1 LLPFSSFRREFVITT
16 FHIRIEEGTVTVE
29 AILEEENKLR
39 AEPIKISSV
48 TRAINAMGCPITG
61 LRREKQVD
69 VDRAEAGGEA
79 GQSIEKGFDR
89 IVGGPDW
96 LQKYRE
102 RIEKKA
108 ITVEDILEEENKL
121 REQQIKLSTVTR
133 AVNTMGYPITDLRRG
148 KKSEQGA
155 AVGGREKSEGEA
167 IKTRSERTGSGP
179 GWLQKYRERIEA
191 GRITVEGILEEEN
204 KIRSEPIKI
213 SSVTRAVNAMGYP
226 IVGLRRGVK
235 AEAEAEAKAKK
246 SFKHGEEPG
255 KMEKGPG
262 WLQKYRERIEA
273 GMITVEGILE
283 EENKIRSEP
292 IKISSVTRA
301 VNAMGYPIVGL
312 RRERKGE
319 VKKSEKPKKL
329 AGTIEPQYFGIDKI
343 SEETEKRFISIKKS
357 WEKELG
363 KSLNNDYF
371 VNVLIALAKLVEY
384 GKTLTPVVS

>member
-1 LLPFSSFRREFVITT
+1 MG
-16 FHIRIEEGTVTVE
+16 RIERAPSWILKYKGRIEQGTVTVE

-48 TRAINAMGCPITG
+48 TRAINAMGCQITG

-69 VDRAEAGGEA
+69 VDRTKADGEA
-79 GQSIEKGFDR
+79 GRSIEKGSER

-155 AVGGREKSEGEA
+155 AVGGGEKSEGEA

-179 GWLQKYRERIEA
+179 GWLQKYRERIEN
-191 GRITVEGILEEEN
+191 GMITVEGILEEEN

-235 AEAEAEAKAKK
+235 AEAEAKAKK
-246 SFKHGEEPG
+246 SFKPGELPG

-262 WLQKYRERIEA
+262 WLQKYRERIEN

-283 EENKIRSEP
+283 EENEIRSEP

-312 RRERKGE
+312 RRERKGK
-319 VKKSEKPKKL
+319 VKKLEKPKK

-357 WEKELG
+357 WEEELG

>member
-1 LLPFSSFRREFVITT
+1 MG
-16 FHIRIEEGTVTVE
+16 RIERAPSWILKYKGRIEQGTVTVE

-69 VDRAEAGGEA
+69 VDRTKADGEA
-79 GQSIEKGFDR
+79 GRSIEKGSER

-121 REQQIKLSTVTR
+121 REQPIKLSTVTR
-133 AVNTMGYPITDLRRG
+133 AVNTMGYPITELRRG

-155 AVGGREKSEGEA
+155 AVGGGEKSEGEA

-179 GWLQKYRERIEA
+179 GWLQKYRERIEN
-191 GRITVEGILEEEN
+191 GTIMVEGILEEEN
-204 KIRSEPIKI
+204 KIRGEPIKI

-235 AEAEAEAKAKK
+235 AEAEAKAKK
-246 SFKHGEEPG
+246 SFKQGEEPG

-262 WLQKYRERIEA
+262 WLQKYRERIEN
-273 GMITVEGILE
+273 GTIMVEGILE
-283 EENKIRSEP
+283 EENKIRGEP

-312 RRERKGE
+312 RKERKGE
-319 VKKSEKPKKL
+319 VKKSEKSKKL

-357 WEKELG
+357 WEEELG

>member
-1 LLPFSSFRREFVITT
+1 MG
-16 FHIRIEEGTVTVE
+16 RIERAPGWILKYKGRIEQGAVTVE

-61 LRREKQVD
+61 LRREKQVG
-69 VDRAEAGGEA
+69 VDRTKADGEA
-79 GQSIEKGFDR
+79 GRSIEKGSEG

-121 REQQIKLSTVTR
+121 REQPIKLSTVTR
-133 AVNTMGYPITDLRRG
+133 AVNTMGYPITELRRG

-155 AVGGREKSEGEA
+155 AVGGGEKSEGEA

-179 GWLQKYRERIEA
+179 GWLQKYRERIEN
-191 GRITVEGILEEEN
+191 GTIMVEGILEEEN
-204 KIRSEPIKI
+204 KIRGEPIKI

-235 AEAEAEAKAKK
+235 AEAEAKAKK
-246 SFKHGEEPG
+246 SFKQGEEPG

-262 WLQKYRERIEA
+262 WLQKYRERIEN
-273 GMITVEGILE
+273 GTIMVEGILE

-319 VKKSEKPKKL
+319 VKKLEKPKK

-357 WEKELG
+357 WEEELG

>member
-1 LLPFSSFRREFVITT
+1 MG
-16 FHIRIEEGTVTVE
+16 RIERAPGWILKYKGRIEQGTVTVE

-69 VDRAEAGGEA
+69 VDRTKADGEA
-79 GQSIEKGFDR
+79 GRSIEKGSER

-121 REQQIKLSTVTR
+121 REQPIKLSTVTR

-155 AVGGREKSEGEA
+155 AVGGGEKSEGEA

-179 GWLQKYRERIEA
+179 GWLQKYRERIEN
-191 GRITVEGILEEEN
+191 GTI
-204 KIRSEPIKI
+204 
-213 SSVTRAVNAMGYP
+213 M
-226 IVGLRRGVK
+226 
-235 AEAEAEAKAKK
+235 
-246 SFKHGEEPG
+246 
-255 KMEKGPG
+255 
-262 WLQKYRERIEA
+262 
-273 GMITVEGILE
+273 VEGILE

-319 VKKSEKPKKL
+319 VKKLEKPKK

-357 WEKELG
+357 WEEELG

>member
-1 LLPFSSFRREFVITT
+1 MG
-16 FHIRIEEGTVTVE
+16 RIERAPGWILKYKGRIEQGAVTVE

-61 LRREKQVD
+61 LRREKQVG
-69 VDRAEAGGEA
+69 VDRTKADGEA
-79 GQSIEKGFDR
+79 GRSIEKGSEG

-121 REQQIKLSTVTR
+121 REQPIKLSTVTR
-133 AVNTMGYPITDLRRG
+133 AVNTMGYPITELRRG

-155 AVGGREKSEGEA
+155 AVGGGEKSEGEA

-179 GWLQKYRERIEA
+179 GWLQKYRERIEN
-191 GRITVEGILEEEN
+191 GTIMVEGILEEEN

-226 IVGLRRGVK
+226 IVGLRK
-235 AEAEAEAKAKK
+235 
-246 SFKHGEEPG
+246 
-255 KMEKGPG
+255 
-262 WLQKYRERIEA
+262 
-273 GMITVEGILE
+273 
-283 EENKIRSEP
+283 
-292 IKISSVTRA
+292 
-301 VNAMGYPIVGL
+301 
-312 RRERKGE
+312 ERKGE
-319 VKKSEKPKKL
+319 VKKSEKSKKL

-357 WEKELG
+357 WEEELG

>member
-1 LLPFSSFRREFVITT
+1 MG
-16 FHIRIEEGTVTVE
+16 RIERAPSWILKYKGRIEQGTVTVE

-69 VDRAEAGGEA
+69 VDRTKADAEAGR
-79 GQSIEKGFDR
+79 SIEKGSER

-96 LQKYRE
+96 LQRYRE

-121 REQQIKLSTVTR
+121 REQPIKLSTVTR

-155 AVGGREKSEGEA
+155 AVGGGAKSEGEA
-167 IKTRSERTGSGP
+167 IKTRSERTASGP
-179 GWLQKYRERIEA
+179 GWLQKYRERIEN
-191 GRITVEGILEEEN
+191 GTITVEGILEEEN

-235 AEAEAEAKAKK
+235 AETEAKAKK
-246 SFKHGEEPG
+246 SFKQGEEPG

-262 WLQKYRERIEA
+262 WLQKYRERIED

-319 VKKSEKPKKL
+319 VKKLEKPKK

-357 WEKELG
+357 WEEELG

>member
-1 LLPFSSFRREFVITT
+1 MG
-16 FHIRIEEGTVTVE
+16 RIERAPSWILKYKGRIEQGTVTVE

-69 VDRAEAGGEA
+69 VDRTKADGEA
-79 GQSIEKGFDR
+79 GRSIEKGSER

-121 REQQIKLSTVTR
+121 REQPIKLSTVTR

-155 AVGGREKSEGEA
+155 AVGGGAKSEGEA

-179 GWLQKYRERIEA
+179 GWLQKYRERIEK

-235 AEAEAEAKAKK
+235 AEAEAKAKK
-246 SFKHGEEPG
+246 SFKQGEEPG

-262 WLQKYRERIEA
+262 WLQKYRERIED

-319 VKKSEKPKKL
+319 VKKLEKPKK

>member
-1 LLPFSSFRREFVITT
+1 MG
-16 FHIRIEEGTVTVE
+16 RIERAPGWILKYKGRIEQGAVTVE

-69 VDRAEAGGEA
+69 VYRTKADGEA
-79 GQSIEKGFDR
+79 GRSIEKGSER

-96 LQKYRE
+96 LQKYRK

-121 REQQIKLSTVTR
+121 REQPIKLSTVTR

-155 AVGGREKSEGEA
+155 AVGGGAKSEGEA

-179 GWLQKYRERIEA
+179 GWLQKYRERIEN
-191 GRITVEGILEEEN
+191 GMITVEGILEEEN
-204 KIRSEPIKI
+204 EIRSEPIKI

-235 AEAEAEAKAKK
+235 AEAEAKAKK
-246 SFKHGEEPG
+246 SFKPGELPG

-262 WLQKYRERIEA
+262 WLQKYRERIEN

-283 EENKIRSEP
+283 EENEIRSEP

-312 RRERKGE
+312 RRERKGK
-319 VKKSEKPKKL
+319 VKKLEKPKK

-357 WEKELG
+357 WEEELG

>member
-1 LLPFSSFRREFVITT
+1 MG
-16 FHIRIEEGTVTVE
+16 RIERAPSWILEYKGRIEQGTVTVE

-69 VDRAEAGGEA
+69 VDRTKADGEA
-79 GQSIEKGFDR
+79 GRSIEKGSER

-121 REQQIKLSTVTR
+121 REQPIKLSTVTR
-133 AVNTMGYPITDLRRG
+133 AVNTMGYPITELRRG

-155 AVGGREKSEGEA
+155 AVGGGEKSEGEA

-179 GWLQKYRERIEA
+179 GWLQKYRERIEN
-191 GRITVEGILEEEN
+191 GTITVEGILEEEN

-226 IVGLRRGVK
+226 IVG
-235 AEAEAEAKAKK
+235 
-246 SFKHGEEPG
+246 
-255 KMEKGPG
+255 M
-262 WLQKYRERIEA
+262 
-273 GMITVEGILE
+273 
-283 EENKIRSEP
+283 
-292 IKISSVTRA
+292 
-301 VNAMGYPIVGL
+301 

-319 VKKSEKPKKL
+319 VKKSEKSKKL
-329 AGTIEPQYFGIDKI
+329 AGTTEPQYFGIDKI

-357 WEKELG
+357 WEEELG

>member
-1 LLPFSSFRREFVITT
+1 MG
-16 FHIRIEEGTVTVE
+16 RIERAPGWILKYKGRIEQGAVTVE

-61 LRREKQVD
+61 LRREKQVG
-69 VDRAEAGGEA
+69 VDRTKADGEA
-79 GQSIEKGFDR
+79 GRSIEKGSEG

-121 REQQIKLSTVTR
+121 REQPIKLSTVTR
-133 AVNTMGYPITDLRRG
+133 AVNTMGYPITELRRG

-155 AVGGREKSEGEA
+155 AVGGGEKSEGEA

-179 GWLQKYRERIEA
+179 GWLQKYRERIEN
-191 GRITVEGILEEEN
+191 GTIMVEGILEEEN

-235 AEAEAEAKAKK
+235 AEAEAKAKK
-246 SFKHGEEPG
+246 SFKQGEEPG

-262 WLQKYRERIEA
+262 WLQKYRERIEN
-273 GMITVEGILE
+273 GTIMVEGILE

-312 RRERKGE
+312 RKERKGE
-319 VKKSEKPKKL
+319 VKKSEKSKKL

-357 WEKELG
+357 WEEELG

>member
-1 LLPFSSFRREFVITT
+1 MG
-16 FHIRIEEGTVTVE
+16 RIERAPSWILKYKGRIEQGTVTVE

-48 TRAINAMGCPITG
+48 TRAINAMGCQITG

-69 VDRAEAGGEA
+69 VDRTKADGEA
-79 GQSIEKGFDR
+79 GRSIEKGSER

-121 REQQIKLSTVTR
+121 REQPIKLSTVTR

-155 AVGGREKSEGEA
+155 AVGGGEKSEGEA

-179 GWLQKYRERIEA
+179 GWLQKYRERIEN
-191 GRITVEGILEEEN
+191 GMITVEGILEEEN
-204 KIRSEPIKI
+204 EIRSEPIKI

-235 AEAEAEAKAKK
+235 AEAEAKAKK
-246 SFKHGEEPG
+246 SFKPGEEPI

-262 WLQKYRERIEA
+262 WLQKYRERIEN

-283 EENKIRSEP
+283 EENEIRSEP

-319 VKKSEKPKKL
+319 VKKLEKPKK

-357 WEKELG
+357 WEEELG

>member
-1 LLPFSSFRREFVITT
+1 MG
-16 FHIRIEEGTVTVE
+16 RIERAPMWILKYKERIEQGTVTVE

-48 TRAINAMGCPITG
+48 TRAINAMGCQITG

-69 VDRAEAGGEA
+69 VDRTKADREAGR
-79 GQSIEKGFDR
+79 SIEKGSER
-89 IVGGPDW
+89 IEGGPDW

-108 ITVEDILEEENKL
+108 IKVEDILEEENKL
-121 REQQIKLSTVTR
+121 REQPIKLSTVTR

-155 AVGGREKSEGEA
+155 AVGGGEKSEGEA

-179 GWLQKYRERIEA
+179 GWLQKYRERIE
-191 GRITVEGILEEEN
+191 N
-204 KIRSEPIKI
+204 
-213 SSVTRAVNAMGYP
+213 
-226 IVGLRRGVK
+226 
-235 AEAEAEAKAKK
+235 
-246 SFKHGEEPG
+246 
-255 KMEKGPG
+255 
-262 WLQKYRERIEA
+262 

-283 EENKIRSEP
+283 EENEIRSEP

-319 VKKSEKPKKL
+319 VKKLEKPKK

-343 SEETEKRFISIKKS
+343 SEETEKRFISMKKS
-357 WEKELG
+357 WEEELG

>member
-1 LLPFSSFRREFVITT
+1 MG
-16 FHIRIEEGTVTVE
+16 RIERAPSWILKYKERIEQGGVTVE
-29 AILEEENKLR
+29 GILEEENKLR

-69 VDRAEAGGEA
+69 VDRTKTGGEA
-79 GQSIEKGFDR
+79 GRSFEKGSER

-108 ITVEDILEEENKL
+108 ITVEDILEQENKL
-121 REQQIKLSTVTR
+121 REQPIKLSTVTR
-133 AVNTMGYPITDLRRG
+133 AVNTMGYPITELRRG
-148 KKSEQGA
+148 KKSELRA
-155 AVGGREKSEGEA
+155 AEGGREKSEGEA
-167 IKTRSERTGSGP
+167 KKTRSERRGSGP
-179 GWLQKYRERIEA
+179 GWLQKYHERIENNT
-191 GRITVEGILEEEN
+191 ITVEGILEEEN

-213 SSVTRAVNAMGYP
+213 SSVTRAINAMGYP
-226 IVGLRRGVK
+226 IVGMRRGVK
-235 AEAEAEAKAKK
+235 AKAEAKAKK
-246 SFKHGEEPG
+246 SFKQGEEPG

-262 WLQKYRERIEA
+262 WMQKYRERIVN
-273 GMITVEGILE
+273 GTITVEGILE

-312 RRERKGE
+312 RREQKGE
-319 VKKSEKPKKL
+319 VKKSEKPKK
-329 AGTIEPQYFGIDKI
+329 AGTVEPRYFGIDKI

-357 WEKELG
+357 WEEELG

-371 VNVLIALAKLVEY
+371 VNVLIALAKLVKY

>member
-1 LLPFSSFRREFVITT
+1 MG
-16 FHIRIEEGTVTVE
+16 RIERAPSWILKYKGRIEQGTVTVE

-48 TRAINAMGCPITG
+48 TRAINAMGCQITG
-61 LRREKQVD
+61 LRREKQLD
-69 VDRAEAGGEA
+69 VDRTKADGEA
-79 GQSIEKGFDR
+79 GQSIEKGSDR

-155 AVGGREKSEGEA
+155 AVGGGEKSEGEA

-179 GWLQKYRERIEA
+179 GWLQKYRERIEN
-191 GRITVEGILEEEN
+191 GTIMVEGILEEEN
-204 KIRSEPIKI
+204 EIRCEPIKI

-235 AEAEAEAKAKK
+235 AEAEAKAKK
-246 SFKHGEEPG
+246 SFKQGELPG

-262 WLQKYRERIEA
+262 WLQKYRERIEN

-283 EENKIRSEP
+283 EENEIRSES

-312 RRERKGE
+312 RRERKGK
-319 VKKSEKPKKL
+319 VKKLEKPKK

-357 WEKELG
+357 WEEELG

>member
-1 LLPFSSFRREFVITT
+1 
-16 FHIRIEEGTVTVE
+16 VE

-48 TRAINAMGCPITG
+48 TRAINAMGCQITG

-69 VDRAEAGGEA
+69 VDRTKADREAGR
-79 GQSIEKGFDR
+79 SIEKGSER
-89 IVGGPDW
+89 IEGGPDW

-108 ITVEDILEEENKL
+108 IKVEDILEEENKL
-121 REQQIKLSTVTR
+121 REQPIKLSTVTR

-155 AVGGREKSEGEA
+155 AVGGGEKSEGEA

-179 GWLQKYRERIEA
+179 GWLQKYRERIEN
-191 GRITVEGILEEEN
+191 GMITVEGILEEEN
-204 KIRSEPIKI
+204 EIRSESIKI

-235 AEAEAEAKAKK
+235 AEAEAKAKK
-246 SFKHGEEPG
+246 SFKPGEEPG
-255 KMEKGPG
+255 KMDKGPG
-262 WLQKYRERIEA
+262 WLQKYRERVEN

-283 EENKIRSEP
+283 EENEIRSEP

-319 VKKSEKPKKL
+319 VKKLEKPKK
-329 AGTIEPQYFGIDKI
+329 AGSKA
-343 SEETEKRFISIKKS
+343 R
-357 WEKELG
+357 
-363 KSLNNDYF
+363 
-371 VNVLIALAKLVEY
+371 
-384 GKTLTPVVS
+384 

>member
-1 LLPFSSFRREFVITT
+1 MG
-16 FHIRIEEGTVTVE
+16 RIERAPGWILKYKGRIEQGTVTVE

-61 LRREKQVD
+61 LRREKELD
-69 VDRAEAGGEA
+69 VDRTKADGEA
-79 GQSIEKGFDR
+79 GQSIEKESDR

-121 REQQIKLSTVTR
+121 REQPIKLSTVTR
-133 AVNTMGYPITDLRRG
+133 AVNTMGYPITDLRKG

-155 AVGGREKSEGEA
+155 AVGGREKSEGET

-179 GWLQKYRERIEA
+179 GWLQKYRERIE
-191 GRITVEGILEEEN
+191 N
-204 KIRSEPIKI
+204 
-213 SSVTRAVNAMGYP
+213 
-226 IVGLRRGVK
+226 
-235 AEAEAEAKAKK
+235 
-246 SFKHGEEPG
+246 
-255 KMEKGPG
+255 
-262 WLQKYRERIEA
+262 

-319 VKKSEKPKKL
+319 VKKSEKPKK

-343 SEETEKRFISIKKS
+343 SEETEKRFISLKKS
-357 WEKELG
+357 WEEELG

-384 GKTLTPVVS
+384 GKTLTPMVS

>member
-1 LLPFSSFRREFVITT
+1 MG
-16 FHIRIEEGTVTVE
+16 RIERAPGWILKYKGRIEQGTVTVE

-61 LRREKQVD
+61 LRREKELD
-69 VDRAEAGGEA
+69 VDRTKADGEA
-79 GQSIEKGFDR
+79 GQSIEKESDR

-121 REQQIKLSTVTR
+121 REQPIKLSTVTR
-133 AVNTMGYPITDLRRG
+133 AVNTMGYPITDLRKG

-155 AVGGREKSEGEA
+155 AVGGREKSEGET

-179 GWLQKYRERIEA
+179 GWLQKYRERIEN
-191 GRITVEGILEEEN
+191 GMITVEGILEEEN

-235 AEAEAEAKAKK
+235 AEAEAKAKK

-262 WLQKYRERIEA
+262 WLQKYRERIEND
-273 GMITVEGILE
+273 MITVEGILE

-319 VKKSEKPKKL
+319 VKKSEKPKK

-343 SEETEKRFISIKKS
+343 SEETEKRFISLKKS
-357 WEKELG
+357 WEEELG

-384 GKTLTPVVS
+384 GKTLTPMVS

>member
-1 LLPFSSFRREFVITT
+1 MG
-16 FHIRIEEGTVTVE
+16 RIERAPGWILKYKGRIEQGAVTVE

-61 LRREKQVD
+61 LRREKQVG
-69 VDRAEAGGEA
+69 VDRTKADGEA
-79 GQSIEKGFDR
+79 GRSIEKGSEG

-121 REQQIKLSTVTR
+121 REQPIKLSTVTR
-133 AVNTMGYPITDLRRG
+133 AVNTMGYPITELRRG

-155 AVGGREKSEGEA
+155 AVGGGEKSEGEA

-179 GWLQKYRERIEA
+179 GWLQKYRERIEN
-191 GRITVEGILEEEN
+191 GTIMVEGILEEEN
-204 KIRSEPIKI
+204 KIRGEPIKI

-235 AEAEAEAKAKK
+235 AEAEAKAKK
-246 SFKHGEEPG
+246 SFKQGEEPG

-262 WLQKYRERIEA
+262 WLQKYRERIEN
-273 GMITVEGILE
+273 GTIMVEGILE
-283 EENKIRSEP
+283 EENKIRGEP

-312 RRERKGE
+312 RRERKGK
-319 VKKSEKPKKL
+319 VKKLEKPKK

-357 WEKELG
+357 WEEELG

>member
-1 LLPFSSFRREFVITT
+1 MG
-16 FHIRIEEGTVTVE
+16 RIERAPSWILKYKERIEQGTVTVE
-29 AILEEENKLR
+29 AILGEENKLR

-69 VDRAEAGGEA
+69 VDRTKADGEA
-79 GQSIEKGFDR
+79 GRSIEKGSER

-121 REQQIKLSTVTR
+121 REQPIKLSTVTR
-133 AVNTMGYPITDLRRG
+133 AVNTMGYPITELRRG

-155 AVGGREKSEGEA
+155 AVGGGEKSEGEA

-179 GWLQKYRERIEA
+179 GWLQKYRERIEN
-191 GRITVEGILEEEN
+191 GTIKVEGILEEEN

-235 AEAEAEAKAKK
+235 AEAEAKAKK
-246 SFKHGEEPG
+246 SFKQGEEPG

-262 WLQKYRERIEA
+262 WLQKYRERIENDT
-273 GMITVEGILE
+273 IKVEGILE

-301 VNAMGYPIVGL
+301 VNAMGYPIVGM

-319 VKKSEKPKKL
+319 VKKSEKSKKL

-357 WEKELG
+357 WEEELG